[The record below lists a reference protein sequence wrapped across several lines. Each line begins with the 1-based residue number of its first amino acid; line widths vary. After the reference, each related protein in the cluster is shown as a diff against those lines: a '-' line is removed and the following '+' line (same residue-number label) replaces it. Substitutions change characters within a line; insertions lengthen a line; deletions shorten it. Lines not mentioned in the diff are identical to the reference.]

1 MTNRSGGR
9 GIGILVGM
17 GELSSS
23 NEGISR
29 GRSGSPS
36 SGPTSRRNGQGRE
49 VSRVA
54 GRRACRVAS
63 RGLSAGWDL
72 PKR

>member
-1 MTNRSGGR
+1 MSGVTNRSGGR
-9 GIGILVGM
+9 GIGIWVGM

-54 GRRACRVAS
+54 GRRAS
-63 RGLSAGWDL
+63 RGQAGG
-72 PKR
+72 